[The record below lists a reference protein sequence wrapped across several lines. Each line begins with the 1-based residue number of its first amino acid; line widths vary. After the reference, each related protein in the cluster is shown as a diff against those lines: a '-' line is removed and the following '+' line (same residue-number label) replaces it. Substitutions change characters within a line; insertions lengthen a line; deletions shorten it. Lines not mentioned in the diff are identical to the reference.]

1 MRPLHAHF
9 GRQLDLGDVAALA
22 RVLDG
27 RRTTVPA
34 ADQRRLL
41 TVFVAATRS
50 GEIPGR
56 GGGPCGEV
64 HACVRRLFLD
74 AVEVTWADVNG
85 QAAALLSRDGMV
97 VTVLA
102 LNTSDRGIDQVLWMM
117 NPAKLSAASIGQDP
131 PPDDL

>member
-1 MRPLHAHF
+1 M
-9 GRQLDLGDVAALA
+9 
-22 RVLDG
+22 
-27 RRTTVPA
+27 
-34 ADQRRLL
+34 
-41 TVFVAATRS
+41 
-50 GEIPGR
+50 
-56 GGGPCGEV
+56 
-64 HACVRRLFLD
+64 
-74 AVEVTWADVNG
+74 TWADVNG